1 MLWEKTFD
9 SIYPAVTQGLGG
21 TLCPGGQ
28 TAVPV
33 IAPTPIA
40 GKYTLYALSW
50 DGRLHTLDVATGKNL
65 APPEKFAAPNGKPYA
80 LNLFN
85 GVIYLSTAQ
94 LCGGNIN
101 AFLSFDLATK
111 KTSIFVPDGGGLWG
125 RRGVAVDSEGRVFMG
140 TGDGPFVPE
149 TRSLGSAVV
158 AVKLDENKQL
168 QLVDYFA
175 APNANWL
182 FRRDLDLNVTPMAFD
197 YRGRKFLVA
206 TSKECRL
213 WLLDRDD
220 LGGVDSRTAL
230 QITPLL
236 CNDVQRYDAHGVWGA
251 MAAWRDAQG
260 RQWVVVP
267 FYGPVSREFKAP
279 IEHARPIR
287 GGVGAYT
294 LEQTNG
300 KWHLV
305 PQWLSRDMDFAEHA
319 VVANGVVFVYSSGDD
334 ARQMTPDRPFD
345 APSAPQPNPV
355 RRIAESRRAQL
366 YALDG
371 LTGREL
377 WNSGDTIASWNH
389 FSGLTVANGRAYLA
403 TWDGTIYAFGVSR

>member
-1 MLWEKTFD
+1 ML
-9 SIYPAVTQGLGG
+9 AVN
-21 TLCPGGQ
+21 
-28 TAVPV
+28 
-33 IAPTPIA
+33 
-40 GKYTLYALSW
+40 LYALSW

-80 LNLFN
+80 LNLFDR
-85 GVIYLSTAQ
+85 VIYLSTAQ

-168 QLVDYFA
+168 QLVDYSA

-220 LGGVDSRTAL
+220 LGGADSRTAL

-236 CNDVQRYDAHGVWGA
+236 CNDVQRYDAHGVG
-251 MAAWRDAQG
+251 RDGSVAG
-260 RQWVVVP
+260 C
-267 FYGPVSREFKAP
+267 
-279 IEHARPIR
+279 ARTA
-287 GGVGAYT
+287 VG
-294 LEQTNG
+294 
-300 KWHLV
+300 
-305 PQWLSRDMDFAEHA
+305 
-319 VVANGVVFVYSSGDD
+319 
-334 ARQMTPDRPFD
+334 
-345 APSAPQPNPV
+345 
-355 RRIAESRRAQL
+355 RRAVL
-366 YALDG
+366 R
-371 LTGREL
+371 TGEPGIQGS
-377 WNSGDTIASWNH
+377 N
-389 FSGLTVANGRAYLA
+389 
-403 TWDGTIYAFGVSR
+403 

>member
-1 MLWEKTFD
+1 M
-9 SIYPAVTQGLGG
+9 
-21 TLCPGGQ
+21 
-28 TAVPV
+28 
-33 IAPTPIA
+33 
-40 GKYTLYALSW
+40 
-50 DGRLHTLDVATGKNL
+50 
-65 APPEKFAAPNGKPYA
+65 
-80 LNLFN
+80 
-85 GVIYLSTAQ
+85 
-94 LCGGNIN
+94 
-101 AFLSFDLATK
+101 
-111 KTSIFVPDGGGLWG
+111 
-125 RRGVAVDSEGRVFMG
+125 
-140 TGDGPFVPE
+140 
-149 TRSLGSAVV
+149 
-158 AVKLDENKQL
+158 
-168 QLVDYFA
+168 
-175 APNANWL
+175 
-182 FRRDLDLNVTPMAFD
+182 
-197 YRGRKFLVA
+197 
-206 TSKECRL
+206 
-213 WLLDRDD
+213 
-220 LGGVDSRTAL
+220 
-230 QITPLL
+230 
-236 CNDVQRYDAHGVWGA
+236 
-251 MAAWRDAQG
+251 
-260 RQWVVVP
+260 P

-403 TWDGTIYAFGVSR
+403 TWDGTIYTFGVSR